1 MSIAFLS
8 SFHWAV
14 HLQEEEVSFSLY
26 FYILLTSSSS
36 VYFNIQNKKHET
48 EKERERDEGGLN
60 RRAVVVTHT
69 RALAA
74 PAQRPGGGPSAR

>member
-1 MSIAFLS
+1 MNGF
-8 SFHWAV
+8 
-14 HLQEEEVSFSLY
+14 
-26 FYILLTSSSS
+26 